1 MEWASNDLLL
11 GPLLST
17 DLPLDTE
24 RSNVRVTY
32 QGSPG
37 TVIEAM
43 VLKAFPI
50 CIAVPHKR
58 SEGALEAVESS
69 LADKAV
75 LTIENSS
82 IGSFHQS
89 YDLLLSHNLQI
100 VQEVQ
105 MDVQLCLLALPG
117 VQKDDIQTIFSHPQ
131 DLAQCEYSLCNLGVS
146 KKNVDHGA
154 AGAEIISKQNLRD
167 AGVIGNAR
175 VAELYGLN
183 ILECNFQLEISS
195 YLFSFLTFLSVA
207 HHKSLSKCN
216 ALLKIN
222 LTHYKTKILHDA
234 LPNVTRYLVL
244 ARTANIPKE
253 HGQYKVLGFAI
264 FPQIHFPI
272 KCLMMQISYVN
283 VPDKHC
289 FRS

>member
-1 MEWASNDLLL
+1 MAAAAAAAL
-11 GPLLST
+11 PCFV
-17 DLPLDTE
+17 LPLFAAAVPMRVAASSLTATTNWV
-24 RSNVRVTY
+24 RSPPRRTGGSRPRSSAARAKMEDGDDGPPPPSSVMATPGTGRLARLRSR
-32 QGSPG
+32 GSPG

-43 VLKAFPI
+43 VLKAFPN

-58 SEGALEAVESS
+58 SDGALEAVESS

-105 MDVQLCLLALPG
+105 MDVELCLLALPG
-117 VQKDDIQTIFSHPQ
+117 VQKDDLQTIFSHPQ
-131 DLAQCEYSLCNLGVS
+131 DLAQCEYSLSNLRVS

-167 AGVIGNAR
+167 AGVIGSAR

-183 ILECNFQLEISS
+183 ILECNFQ
-195 YLFSFLTFLSVA
+195 
-207 HHKSLSKCN
+207 
-216 ALLKIN
+216 
-222 LTHYKTKILHDA
+222 DA
-234 LPNVTRYLVL
+234 SPNITRYLVL
-244 ARTANIPKE
+244 ARGTNIPTE

-264 FPQIHFPI
+264 FLKYIFQ
-272 KCLMMQISYVN
+272 SSV
-283 VPDKHC
+283 
-289 FRS
+289 R